1 MLINISSVQILTAV
15 TATFLQGRL
24 MLSSSSVAIL
34 SDGPSRVFGPMT
46 CIVSFTLYN
55 ALSSYGELLIVHTM
69 FCRYRMLQ
77 SSQMKTAELLL
88 SYAMVSIWPVLSLV
102 LPHITFF
109 RFDIVMEEGIREH
122 PNYNL
127 ERYGDFGGFIV
138 SDPIQTTI
146 LLMSFT
152 IVTASPILICY
163 VKRLTLRTL
172 DANQQYT
179 AKTVQNSK
187 MFLKAFT
194 LQAIA
199 PVFCFLPTSLM
210 AFFAR
215 TFQLEVVF
223 IEYLMLAIAAL
234 PCVIDPLIAIY
245 FVPSYRAWIMK
256 KLCK

>member
-1 MLINISSVQILTAV
+1 MKLNDFDPHIVNVYYAVFITVAIFSNGLLIYLIGYRSPRIVRSFKVMLINISSVQILTAV

-127 ERYGDFGGFIV
+127 ER
-138 SDPIQTTI
+138 
-146 LLMSFT
+146 
-152 IVTASPILICY
+152 
-163 VKRLTLRTL
+163 
-172 DANQQYT
+172 
-179 AKTVQNSK
+179 
-187 MFLKAFT
+187 
-194 LQAIA
+194 
-199 PVFCFLPTSLM
+199 
-210 AFFAR
+210 
-215 TFQLEVVF
+215 
-223 IEYLMLAIAAL
+223 
-234 PCVIDPLIAIY
+234 
-245 FVPSYRAWIMK
+245 
-256 KLCK
+256 